1 MLISGFDNVIS
12 MYDIELRKGLNTHSV
27 FCFKTRVEIE
37 QVSDYM
43 SQIGEEITVCLD
55 FKDLS
60 SSDQDFKK
68 LVFCG
73 FVDNINANL
82 EFSSVELEVIA
93 KSYSVLEDETTFS
106 RIFQNPQK
114 KISDIAD
121 GERLQL
127 RKCNVDF
134 IGNIKDTVL
143 KQVVVQNQETN
154 YSFLKRLA
162 HELGVSLWIK
172 DTFEDKTTIVMG
184 SSLNVAVELSLEEI
198 LRCQK
203 RRTRECCSLW
213 IVTKKYFEIGR
224 IIRFK
229 EDGRRYVVVSMYLRY
244 VNNNLEYSYVLDE
257 YSEKEKNDQHN
268 VLLKSIKFQAKVV
281 SAEDP
286 EHQGRLQVAF
296 VEEGTD
302 GVLDMDKNDRY
313 WFPYRTP
320 YSGKNSGIVF
330 LPDVG
335 DVVEV
340 FFSNEDCYISSSK
353 RQNALLEECQ
363 NINDKYIGN
372 NFSQRIIWKND
383 SLELKSFDNQIILNK
398 EKIEIIVGKSI
409 ITITENDIG
418 LQQNNC
424 IVKIGMNNI
433 NLHADKEISICGK
446 DLVKVDCQKCFS
458 VKGESV
464 AITASKIDLG
474 SGDIKMG

>member
-1 MLISGFDNVIS
+1 MLISGFDNIGS
-12 MYDIELRKGLNTHSV
+12 IYDIELRKGLNVHSV
-27 FCFKTRVEIE
+27 FRFKTRVEKE
-37 QVSDYM
+37 QVSNYM
-43 SQIGEEITVCLD
+43 SQVGKEITVCLD

-60 SSDQDFKK
+60 SSDQDLKK

-73 FVDNINANL
+73 FVDNINATL
-82 EFSSVELEVIA
+82 GFSSVELEILA
-93 KSYSVLEDETTFS
+93 KSYSALEDETTYS

-114 KISDIAD
+114 RISDIAD
-121 GERLQL
+121 SNRLKL

-134 IGNIKDTVL
+134 IGSIKDKIL
-143 KQVVVQNQETN
+143 NQVVVQNQETN
-154 YSFLKRLA
+154 YSFLKRLS

-184 SSLNVAVELSLEEI
+184 NSLNIAVELSLEEI

-203 RRTRECCSLW
+203 RRTRESYSLW

-224 IIRFK
+224 IISFK
-229 EDGRRYVVVSMYLRY
+229 EDGRRYVIVSMSLRY

-257 YSEKEKNDQHN
+257 YSEQEDNDKHN
-268 VLLKSIKFQAKVV
+268 VLLKTIKFQAKVV

-296 VEEGTD
+296 VEEGAD

-320 YSGKNSGIVF
+320 YSGKNSGMVF
-330 LPDVG
+330 VPDVG
-335 DVVEV
+335 DLVEV
-340 FFSNEDCYISSSK
+340 FFSNEECYVSSSK

-363 NINDKYIGN
+363 NISDKYIGN

-383 SLELKSFDNQIILNK
+383 SLELKSFGNQIILNK
-398 EKIEIIVGKSI
+398 EKIEIIVGKSV
-409 ITITENDIG
+409 ITITENNID
-418 LQQNNC
+418 LKQNNC
-424 IVKIGMNNI
+424 NVKIDMNNI
-433 NLHADKEISICGK
+433 NLHANKEINICSK
-446 DLVKVDCQKCFS
+446 DLVKVDYKNCFS
-458 VKGESV
+458 VKGNSV
-464 AITASKIDLG
+464 AIESSKIDLK